1 MDTKYKQIV
10 ALLIRKTADGRAKW
24 RETSAKQQFST
35 KLESGTIL
43 IESTLNKTDNG
54 PVFILSV
61 LNDTG
66 DRVFSLTVSPLK
78 EKDDFNLVS
87 RLYDTIQ
94 RKHYRV
100 DETLDS
106 ILDELKSDVSST
118 SPEDDIESLSEAESE
133 KFFYR
138 NASQANKN

>member
-1 MDTKYKQIV
+1 MDTKYKQII
-10 ALLIRKTADGRAKW
+10 ALLIRKTENGRAIW

-43 IESTLNKTDNG
+43 IEPAFDKSENSKI
-54 PVFILSV
+54 FILSI

-78 EKDDFNLVS
+78 EKGDFNLVA

-94 RKHYRV
+94 RKHFKV

-106 ILDELKSDVSST
+106 ILDELKSDSS
-118 SPEDDIESLSEAESE
+118 SALREDEIENLSQAESE
-133 KFFYR
+133 TALYKS
-138 NASQANKN
+138 APKSQ

>member
-1 MDTKYKQIV
+1 MKYKQII
-10 ALLIRKTADGRAKW
+10 ALLIRKTEAGRAKW
-24 RETSAKQQFST
+24 RETSVKQQFST

-43 IESTLNKTDNG
+43 IEPALDKTGNVT
-54 PVFILSV
+54 VFILSI

-78 EKDDFNLVS
+78 EKDDFSLVS

-94 RKHYRV
+94 RKHYKV

-106 ILDELKSDVSST
+106 ILDELKSDSDSVLR
-118 SPEDDIESLSEAESE
+118 EDDIENLSQAESE
-133 KFFYR
+133 KVLYKS
-138 NASQANKN
+138 A